1 MIFKNLK
8 LDFDIKKWLTS
19 KHLVM
24 SFMGLVILFFLF
36 KNKNIN
42 NINNINNLIEGMEN
56 NEKKENLET
65 IGTKLTDYN
74 SNIKK
79 NNILSTD
86 SFLIDKYREDFENL
100 VLGLEQYGNN
110 LMLHKI
116 LSVSELI
123 SNSKID
129 DPNSQL
135 KVISAMD
142 QTNKI
147 KQFLESLNSVIKY
160 IDRSK

>member
-1 MIFKNLK
+1 MNIKNLK
-8 LDFDIKKWLTS
+8 LDFDIKKMLKS
-19 KHLVM
+19 KDLAM
-24 SFMGLVILFFLF
+24 SLMVLVILFFLF
-36 KNKNIN
+36 KNIN
-42 NINNINNLIEGMEN
+42 NGLIEGMDN
-56 NEKKENLET
+56 NNQGTKNGPET

-79 NNILSTD
+79 SNVLSTD

-116 LSVSELI
+116 LSVSDLI
-123 SNSKID
+123 SKNKID
-129 DPNSQL
+129 DPNSSR
-135 KVISAMD
+135 KIINEMD